1 MIIRLIEKNHTQ
13 KKLIYDISYKSL
25 IGAKP
30 LLIRFDEIDLLELME
45 FMMELDISIIWS
57 RNMLF
62 ALELNVLK
70 VKKVAS
76 HTFVLTIKQR

>member
-1 MIIRLIEKNHTQ
+1 MILIIRLIEKNHTQ

-45 FMMELDISIIWS
+45 YMMELDISIIWS
-57 RNMLF
+57 RKMLF
-62 ALELNVLK
+62 ALELNVL
-70 VKKVAS
+70 
-76 HTFVLTIKQR
+76 

>member
-1 MIIRLIEKNHTQ
+1 MILIIRLIEKNHTQ

-57 RNMLF
+57 RKMLF
-62 ALELNVLK
+62 ALELNVL
-70 VKKVAS
+70 
-76 HTFVLTIKQR
+76 

>member
-1 MIIRLIEKNHTQ
+1 MILIIRLIEKNHTQ
-13 KKLIYDISYKSL
+13 KKLIYDILYKSL

-57 RNMLF
+57 RKMLF
-62 ALELNVLK
+62 ALELNVL
-70 VKKVAS
+70 
-76 HTFVLTIKQR
+76 